1 MESNMYLA
9 LCKRIKIEKPH
20 FRFYYI
26 LPGKEPWAIADGNE
40 KRFPIRGSQLFIIL
54 VEREGSQAK
63 AAAISIGKK
72 YASELAATVRQG
84 ELIPK
89 A

>member
-1 MESNMYLA
+1 LV
-9 LCKRIKIEKPH
+9 KKIKIVKPH
-20 FRFYYI
+20 FIFYYI
-26 LPGKEPWAIADGNE
+26 LPGKEPWAIPDGNE
-40 KRFPIRGSQLFIIL
+40 KRIPIRDSQLFIMF

-63 AAAISIGKK
+63 AAAINIGKK
-72 YASELAATVRQG
+72 YASELAAIVRQG

>member
-1 MESNMYLA
+1 MS
-9 LCKRIKIEKPH
+9 KKIKIEKPH
-20 FRFYYI
+20 FTFHYI
-26 LPGKEPWAIADGNE
+26 LPGKEPWAIPDGNE
-40 KRFPIRGSQLFIIL
+40 KRIPIRDSQLFIMF

-63 AAAISIGKK
+63 AAAINIGKK
-72 YASELAATVRQG
+72 YASELAAIVRQG